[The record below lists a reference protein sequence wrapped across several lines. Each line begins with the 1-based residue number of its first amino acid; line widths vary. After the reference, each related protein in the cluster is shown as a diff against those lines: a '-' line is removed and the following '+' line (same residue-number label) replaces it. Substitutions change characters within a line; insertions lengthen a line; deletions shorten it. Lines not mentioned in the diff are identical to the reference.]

1 MKGEERKDQKK
12 MEKISKRWE
21 DWEINVIREEKKI
34 EETGSKMKGN

>member
-12 MEKISKRWE
+12 MERISKRWE

-34 EETGSKMKGN
+34 E